1 MLLAIDVGNTNIVV
15 GCVSEKGV
23 AFSERIA
30 TDSSKTEL
38 EYFVLFNE
46 LLKYHKIPLS
56 KVEGAALS
64 SVVPPL
70 TDTLVLAIKKLLGK
84 EPLVVGPGVKTGLN
98 IITDN
103 PAQVG
108 ADLIVNAVAGLR
120 DYGAP
125 LIMIDMGT
133 ATTISVVDNKKNYI
147 GTVIMPG
154 VRVSLNALVSGTSQ
168 LPKIS
173 LEAPKKVV
181 GSNTIDCMK
190 SGIIYAQ
197 AAAIDGML
205 DRIEDE
211 MGYPIPAVATGGLS
225 PSIVPN
231 CRREV
236 TVDGDLTLRGLYY
249 IFEKNR
255 EKKERSEAWI

>member
-1 MLLAIDVGNTNIVV
+1 MLLAIDIGNTNIVA
-15 GCVSEKGV
+15 GCLEGEKV
-23 AFSERIA
+23 LFSERIA
-30 TDSSKTEL
+30 TDHSKTEL
-38 EYFVLFNE
+38 EYFVLFSG
-46 LLKYHKIPLS
+46 LLKYHKIS
-56 KVEGAALS
+56 EKKITGAALS

-70 TDTLVLAIKKLLGK
+70 TETLSRAVEKLLGFR
-84 EPLVVGPGVKTGLN
+84 PLVVGPGVKTGLN
-98 IITDN
+98 IVTDN

-108 ADLIVNAVAGLR
+108 SDLIVNAVAGLH

-125 LIMIDMGT
+125 LVMIDMGT
-133 ATTISVVDNKKNYI
+133 ATTISVVDKKKNYI

-181 GSNTIDCMK
+181 GSNTVDCMK

-205 DRIEDE
+205 DRIEEE
-211 MGYPIPAVATGGLS
+211 MGYEIPAVATGGIS
-225 PSIVPN
+225 PSIIPN
-231 CRREV
+231 CKRKV
-236 TVDGDLTLRGLYY
+236 VLDSDLTLRGLAL

-255 EKKERSEAWI
+255 EKERSETWT

>member
-1 MLLAIDVGNTNIVV
+1 MLLAIDIGNTNLVV
-15 GCVSEKGV
+15 GCLDEGKVL
-23 AFSERIA
+23 FSERIS
-30 TDSSKTEL
+30 TDHSKTEL
-38 EYFVLFNE
+38 EYYVLLDSLLE
-46 LLKYHKIPLS
+46 LHHTDIS
-56 KVEGAALS
+56 MITGAALS
-64 SVVPPL
+64 SVVPPI
-70 TDTLVLAIKKLLGK
+70 TDTVAKAVEKLLSFA
-84 EPLVVGPGVKTGLN
+84 PLVVGPGVKTGLN
-98 IITDN
+98 ILTDN

-108 ADLIVNAVAGLR
+108 ADLIVNAVAGLH

-133 ATTISVVDNKKNYI
+133 ATTISVVDRKRNYI

-181 GSNTIDCMK
+181 GSNTIDSMK

-205 DRIEDE
+205 DRIEEE
-211 MGYPIPAVATGGLS
+211 MGYPIPAVATGGIS
-225 PSIVPN
+225 PSIIPN

-236 TVDGDLTLRGLYY
+236 ILDNDLTLRGLNLIY
-249 IFEKNR
+249 EKNR
-255 EKKERSEAWI
+255 EKERN